1 MPQRRHLVVAI
12 SHRTF
17 LTPLRPELCRRRDV
31 PSVSLEMQDEE
42 DVKGSKEAEDVNTH
56 HLLQQHL
63 YKGRKQV
70 GGDI

>member
-1 MPQRRHLVVAI
+1 MHDQ
-12 SHRTF
+12 
-17 LTPLRPELCRRRDV
+17 
-31 PSVSLEMQDEE
+31 E
-42 DVKGSKEAEDVNTH
+42 DVKGSKEAEDVNSH